1 MYCLHCGDC
10 CRRMS
15 PISHPAPCPH
25 IVEIQ
30 GLTFCGIYESRP
42 KQCRDHDF
50 PASKCPIGVDVM
62 GCKTPQEAHEKI
74 NLGYAIINAGLNP
87 VEQWGL

>member
-30 GLTFCGIYESRP
+30 GLTTSMMNHHQKALPRA
-42 KQCRDHDF
+42 R
-50 PASKCPIGVDVM
+50 AVAVDTV
-62 GCKTPQEAHEKI
+62 G
-74 NLGYAIINAGLNP
+74 GLAVCANT
-87 VEQWGL
+87 QT